1 MSNAQSLFRLLAPYL
16 ANRAFIHAGAV
27 FVAMLYG
34 SAMPLVF
41 CFASMSFFVCY
52 WVEKYF
58 LLKVCAWPV
67 AYSSTLATFISDVL
81 PYAALLHLVFGIWA
95 FSYIATPQSPLVND
109 GIKSVL
115 QFVCDSLN
123 PVWKNTNQLSSSQM
137 AARFA
142 QSDCFHLIIFL
153 IVCLIVLVLF
163 NTINEM
169 VWFGKS
175 MARLVKAGRNQFN
188 RHSSKRVVP
197 IKSGKTL
204 DHTLS
209 EEDRPSI
216 NTSAA
221 RAIAAI
227 YGDGEDG
234 DSGPASPRNAAPKL
248 RPGRKLNGAPDFDN
262 AIRSKLLIGANSY
275 LIEDAPLYV
284 DAFKEEQ
291 EIKDEETQ
299 QLEGKLKD
307 LKGKRTLLPQV
318 TRHRRAL
325 RERAEK
331 LASNDVS
338 KPELRAILEQGNQ
351 VPRDVPED
359 QKAPKKASRQL
370 IIANVDQLRND
381 DEGSPQSGGGW
392 TSKPSAAALK
402 APAVIR
408 VQDETREAIQ
418 PVRKL
423 SQQQLQQQQEALYN
437 EPDLGEISPIRGP
450 SSLGGE
456 REWDQPAAATMS
468 GQEPENAIARG
479 NEAKLDADFIAY
491 TKEANEIFGRL

>member
-1 MSNAQSLFRLLAPYL
+1 
-16 ANRAFIHAGAV
+16 
-27 FVAMLYG
+27 MLYG

-81 PYAALLHLVFGIWA
+81 PYAALLHLIFGIWA

-109 GIKSVL
+109 GIKSML

-175 MARLVKAGRNQFN
+175 MVRLVKAGRNQFN
-188 RHSSKRVVP
+188 RHLSKKVVP
-197 IKSGKTL
+197 VKSSKTL

-216 NTSAA
+216 NASAA

-227 YGDGEDG
+227 DGDGGDG

-248 RPGRKLNGAPDFDN
+248 RPGHKLNGAPDFDN
-262 AIRSKLLIGANSY
+262 AIRSKLLIGASSY

-291 EIKDEETQ
+291 EIKDEETE

-307 LKGKRTLLPQV
+307 RGKRTLLPQV

-331 LASNDVS
+331 LASNEVS

-351 VPRDVPED
+351 VPRDLPED

-370 IIANVDQLRND
+370 IIATAERLQND
-381 DEGSPQSGGGW
+381 DENSPQNGGGW
-392 TSKPSAAALK
+392 RSKPSGTAPK

-423 SQQQLQQQQEALYN
+423 SQQQLQQQEEALYN
-437 EPDLGEISPIRGP
+437 EPDLGQISPIRGP

-456 REWDQPAAATMS
+456 REWDQPAEETMT
-468 GQEPENAIARG
+468 GQEPENTRG
-479 NEAKLDADFIAY
+479 KTKLDADFIAY